1 MPALADANGFYKG
14 DVALSALY
22 KGDVQLWA
30 ADAGGGATAP
40 TIRSASSMSNG
51 NVRNWSIDVPAG
63 VQAGDFLHFSVF
75 VSSSS
80 TPTITPPSGFAEI
93 ESITDFVANSRFSI
107 FGKVA
112 VGSYSAGAKFNGSFS
127 VYNFGS
133 VGACVAIIGS
143 NNAENVAAH
152 TSHATPSGS
161 PITAT
166 APSVTPSVEAC
177 LELVTVVAQNNGDYN
192 DETDPFTFHD
202 DLTKVIVA
210 AHGDRALAIGSK
222 ALVSATATG
231 DVTATITHAFGY
243 RQSAWLALNACIGP
257 A

>member
-1 MPALADANGFYKG
+1 MPALDDANGFYKG

-30 ADAGGGATAP
+30 ADDGGGATAP
-40 TIRSASSMSNG
+40 TIRSASPMSNG

-63 VQAGDFLHFSVF
+63 VQAGDFLHLSVF
-75 VSSSS
+75 VSSST
-80 TPTITPPSGFAEI
+80 TPTITPPSGFSLI
-93 ESITDFVANSRFSI
+93 ESITDFVTNSRFSI

-112 VGSYSAGAKFNGSFS
+112 VGSYSAGAKFNGSFN

-133 VGACVAIIGS
+133 VGACLAIVGS
-143 NNAENVAAH
+143 NSAENVAAH
-152 TSHATPSGS
+152 TPHATPSGS

-166 APSVTPSVEAC
+166 APSVTPSADAC
-177 LELVTVVAQNNGDYN
+177 LELVAVVIQESADYN
-192 DETDPFTFHD
+192 EADPFTFND
-202 DLTKVIVA
+202 GLTKVVVA
-210 AHGDRALAIGSK
+210 SRADRALAIGSK

-231 DVTATITHAFGY
+231 DLTTTINMSFGY
-243 RQSAWLALNACIGP
+243 RQAAWLARNACIAP

>member
-1 MPALADANGFYKG
+1 
-14 DVALSALY
+14 
-22 KGDVQLWA
+22 
-30 ADAGGGATAP
+30 
-40 TIRSASSMSNG
+40 MSNG
-51 NVRNWSIDVPAG
+51 NIRNWSINVPAG
-63 VQAGDFLHFSVF
+63 VQAGDFMELFVY
-75 VSSSS
+75 VSSST
-80 TPTITPPSGFAEI
+80 TPTITPPSGFSSI
-93 ESITDFVANSRFSI
+93 ESLTDFVANSRI
-107 FGKVA
+107 ARFGKVA

-127 VYNFGS
+127 VYNYGS

-152 TSHATPSGS
+152 TSHATMSGS

-166 APSVTPSVEAC
+166 APSVTPSVAAC

-210 AHGDRALAIGSK
+210 AHGDRAIAIGAK

-231 DVTATITHAFGY
+231 DSTVTIQHAFGY

>member
-1 MPALADANGFYKG
+1 MLLAQ
-14 DVALSALY
+14 S
-22 KGDVQLWA
+22 
-30 ADAGGGATAP
+30 AGGDAEAP

-51 NVRNWSIDVPAG
+51 NVKNWSINVPAG
-63 VQAGDFLHFSVF
+63 VQAGDFLELFVY
-75 VSSSS
+75 VSSSV
-80 TPTITPPSGFAEI
+80 TPTITPPSGFSLI
-93 ESITDFVANSRFSI
+93 EGLTDFVANSRFAR

-112 VGSYSAGAKFNGSFS
+112 VGSYSAGAKFNGTFS
-127 VYNFGS
+127 VYNYGS

-166 APSVTPSVEAC
+166 APSVTPSVAAC
-177 LELVTVVAQNNGDYN
+177 LELVTVVAQENGDYN
-192 DETDPFTFHD
+192 ESDPFTMND
-202 DLTKVIVA
+202 GLTKVVVASRSDRAMVVGSKTLVA
-210 AHGDRALAIGSK
+210 AA
-222 ALVSATATG
+222 ATG
-231 DVTATITHAFGY
+231 DLTTTITMAFGY